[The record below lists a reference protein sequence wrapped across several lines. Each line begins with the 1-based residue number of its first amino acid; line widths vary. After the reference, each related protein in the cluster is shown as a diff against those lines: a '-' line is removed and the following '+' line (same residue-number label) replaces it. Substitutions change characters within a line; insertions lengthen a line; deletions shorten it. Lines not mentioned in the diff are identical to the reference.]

1 MIKVYGVFSDNDL
14 EELLSSGIDDNFYY
28 DLGIRWYNRTFESEC
43 AENIHSAP
51 EVRSNI
57 SPIVDNSGVCF
68 FLYLDD
74 ALKIAQIYQKTRFVS
89 FEIDDKILRNN
100 LFLREFWINPILYD
114 YGMYHCVV
122 PKTYL
127 KDNLEKLRVLDA
139 KFIEEY
145 YASQSDRQQKVKNY
159 PSAQRDYLTS
169 LVSYYTHWKR
179 SLLSYHLERATGV
192 GDDNANGSDFLSLA
206 GALLY
211 PSINWI
217 DAHVGNQQ
225 LNQENIGYSILDEAL
240 KSYDWNHDK
249 SDFFNNYRYLENQTL
264 LVPTETTLY
273 HILSSLTDI
282 GGQDASYSE
291 IFKKINDK
299 DFMQIIEMAAQ
310 KTFDHLYV
318 VENGIIQRR
327 TTEAI
332 ESGGTP
338 KQLKPIKRN

>member
-1 MIKVYGVFSDNDL
+1 MVKVYGVFPDNDFG
-14 EELLSSGIDDNFYY
+14 ELLSSGIDDDFYY
-28 DLGIRWYNRTFESEC
+28 DLCMRWYNRTFEDERN
-43 AENIHSAP
+43 ENIHSAP

-57 SPIVDNSGVCF
+57 FPVVNNSGVCF

-74 ALKIAQIYQKTRFVS
+74 ALKIAQIYQRTGFAS
-89 FEIDDKILRNN
+89 FEVDDKILRDN

-127 KDNLEKLRVLDA
+127 KDNLEKLKVLDA
-139 KFIEEY
+139 KSIEEY
-145 YASQSDRQQKVKNY
+145 YASRAERQQKTRSY
-159 PSAQRDYLTS
+159 PAVQKDCLTS
-169 LVSYYTHWKR
+169 LVSYHTRWKR

-192 GDDNANGSDFLSLA
+192 GDGNTNGSDFLSLA
-206 GALLY
+206 GALMY

-217 DAHVGNQQ
+217 DAHVNTQQ
-225 LNQENIGYSILDEAL
+225 SDQENLGYSILDEAL
-240 KSYDWNHDK
+240 KSYDWNHNK
-249 SDFFNNYRYLENQTL
+249 LGFFNNYSYSPNQTL

-291 IFKKINDK
+291 IFKNISDK

-318 VENGIIQRR
+318 VENGVIKRR
-327 TTEAI
+327 TDVAV
-332 ESGGTP
+332 ESVGTD
-338 KQLKPIKRN
+338 KQFKLVGRY